1 MEDFKNETN
10 KEKTNNSVA
19 KKEATI
25 NSLSTKDKNKWT
37 DLHYKQINIEKNN
50 DSDSWEFLRNFP
62 KEEVIKILKKEIELN
77 SFLNN
82 LEIENQNLNNQY
94 NIAFYK
100 KHFFI
105 SKDILDYFKNNHNI
119 NFTEKNQS
127 DLKIY
132 FNYESQEEI
141 KNSITKLEK
150 TIEETNNK
158 LKEII
163 PSNNLKENLD
173 KIIENQR
180 NIYFLESLKSKY
192 EKIKTEK
199 ISSLFNSMHTS
210 NIDDDTITS
219 LDNLGFNLKNET
231 HKTFIREFVIFKKY
245 FFDKNKNS
253 EMFLEDVFKNNG
265 WINEFINKIKKENEN
280 KKNIVNQNLEN
291 SKNINLN
298 NLNLKKTLKETI
310 WNLIVDIFISDKLK
324 QFTKNQEY
332 LISTNEKVIKL
343 TKDNILK
350 NQERFEKARLVD
362 RMYKWS
368 LENSFTINAT
378 KSLVILSLIIF
389 TSYKTYNYIKGK
401 SDEKE
406 ISNNLDNNI
415 TNNKRKEEEEEEIK
429 NKQEA
434 YKKNIENI
442 DKYLNDLYVQGGNYK
457 IKISEDYFFYT
468 NTAEK
473 AQLIKKILEI
483 RSISNIE
490 EQKSEWDKLNIE
502 KELENLRNKDNYT
515 QNQTSKT
522 ENIAP
527 STPTPTQKTES
538 ENSVENINE
547 KIENIDKYL
556 NSLCVEGGKWKL
568 KNNKGELVFST
579 NTEEKAQLISD
590 IYDIKNQED
599 LNSQIKL
606 WKEKNITE
614 RYKDLKDN

>member
-180 NIYFLESLKSKY
+180 DIYFLESLKSKY

-332 LISTNEKVIKL
+332 LINTNEKVIKL

-415 TNNKRKEEEEEEIK
+415 TNNKRKEEEEEIK

-490 EQKSEWDKLNIE
+490 EQKSEWNKLNIE
-502 KELENLRNKDNYT
+502 KELENLRNKENYT

-522 ENIAP
+522 EDIAP

-599 LNSQIKL
+599 LNLQIKL